1 MAYGNAKG
9 EINFREIARKQFV
22 KHFAHHSKA
31 VHALKFIP
39 NSTQLA
45 AGADDFNLSVC
56 DFVSGRVVQI
66 YKKLHS
72 DFVRAVEPFHENSNV
87 VISGSYDKTV
97 RIYDIREPQAGHKH
111 LMEHGAEVE
120 AMQIFNTDLSLAT
133 VGGKLVAHVKC
144 RPRSGTCACPTHP
157 STRSA
162 TTSRPSPVSRL
173 LKAKSDC

>member
-1 MAYGNAKG
+1 MAYANAKG

-31 VHALKFIP
+31 VHALSFIP
-39 NSTQLA
+39 DSTRLL

-56 DFVSGRVVQI
+56 DFVSGRVVHI

-72 DFVRAVEPFHENSNV
+72 DFVRCVEPFAQNSNL

-97 RIYDIREPQAGHKH
+97 RIYDIREPAQSHKH

-120 AMQIFNTDLSLAT
+120 DMQIYNTDLSLVT
-133 VGGKLVAHVKC
+133 VGGKLV
-144 RPRSGTCACPTHP
+144 
-157 STRSA
+157 
-162 TTSRPSPVSRL
+162 
-173 LKAKSDC
+173 

>member
-1 MAYGNAKG
+1 MLNTLDINNPINISKVGPEITSIAFNHRGGLMAYGNAKG

-39 NSTQLA
+39 NSTQLV

-72 DFVRAVEPFHENSNV
+72 DFVRAVEPFHQNSNV
-87 VISGSYDKTV
+87 IISGSYDKTV
-97 RIYDIREPQAGHKH
+97 RIYDVREPLAGHKY

-120 AMQIFNTDLSLAT
+120 DMQIYNTDLSLVT
-133 VGGKLVAHVKC
+133 VGGKLV
-144 RPRSGTCACPTHP
+144 GTI
-157 STRSA
+157 
-162 TTSRPSPVSRL
+162 L
-173 LKAKSDC
+173 L